1 MKTRLIFLVLLI
13 VCFSCGTNNKPVS
26 DAQKEKI
33 KGEVKEVANAMFKG
47 CEEANFDMATE
58 SFLDSPDFVYIYNG
72 VSLNYKGV
80 VDGIKPLFGA
90 LINQKVTIT
99 DEKYV
104 FLDKSTVIYTT
115 NCKFL
120 ENYKDGHAIV
130 SDPMVVQVTFK
141 KIDNK
146 WKAINGV
153 ESSVR
158 QSVKNTETSKELNQV
173 ELMKQFLGS
182 WKCEIAKDT
191 IEYSDLKSYGTGFY
205 ADFKWVSKDK
215 IVLEGKQLYG
225 YDKKM
230 DKFILSILI
239 KGMDIQT
246 CAMWFTSKNIC
257 VVLPY
262 SDISNLEKAPFK
274 VELEFKSPDTMLYK
288 TIVNN
293 NIIKTDTLFRVKN

>member
-1 MKTRLIFLVLLI
+1 MKTRFILLVLLI
-13 VCFSCGTNNKPVS
+13 VCISCGTNNKPVS

-47 CEEANFDMATE
+47 CEEANFDIAVE

-80 VDGIKPLFGA
+80 ADGIKPLFNA
-90 LINQKVTIT
+90 LLNQEVTII

-120 ENYKDGHAIV
+120 ENYKDGHAII
-130 SDPMVVQVTFK
+130 SDPMVVQVTYK

-158 QSVKNTETSKELNQV
+158 QGVKNSETSKELNQV
-173 ELMKQFLGS
+173 ELMKQFLGN
-182 WKCEIAKDT
+182 WKAEFGKDT
-191 IEYSDLKSYGTGFY
+191 IAYFDQKAYGVGQEVFIKGT
-205 ADFKWVSKDK
+205 SKGK
-215 IVLEGKQLYG
+215 MISEGKQLWS
-225 YDKKM
+225 YDKKL
-230 DKFILSILI
+230 DKIIFASELKGQDLKIVALWFI
-239 KGMDIQT
+239 
-246 CAMWFTSKNIC
+246 SKNKY
-257 VVLPY
+257 VSFQY
-262 SDISNLEKAPFK
+262 SDISNPENASNKT
-274 VELEFKSPDTMLYK
+274 EGEFISPDSYVETI
-288 TIVNN
+288 IVNN
-293 NIIKTDTLFRVKN
+293 KTVRTDTYTRIK